1 MHFRLNRFR
10 LNRTITFVHPFVG
23 FDFLVKPETFFEEP
37 IYIRSLIVN
46 GKKFYKK
53 FCHIIFRKIFAGLKI
68 SNSFFFA
75 KMLIIMVHLHLY
87 SLFPFQFSDGPSF
100 PPIDSD
106 LGNFLIFQ
114 YVIEKAFNV
123 CN

>member
-10 LNRTITFVHPFVG
+10 LNRTITFVHPFTG

-53 FCHIIFRKIFAGLKI
+53 NNQNQRLPLGREKKP
-68 SNSFFFA
+68 
-75 KMLIIMVHLHLY
+75 
-87 SLFPFQFSDGPSF
+87 LFDGT
-100 PPIDSD
+100 
-106 LGNFLIFQ
+106 
-114 YVIEKAFNV
+114 NV
-123 CN
+123 